1 MKQNTRALLFPEII
15 YDDAYAALGWLARAF
30 GFVQGEVIGGPN
42 GSIAHSEMHYGDV
55 TIMPKSP
62 MVELGMKSP
71 RTLGGISQCLYLTV
85 DDPDAHCSRARAA
98 GAEILMEPKDME
110 YGARNYIARDL
121 EGHIWCF
128 GTYRPKRRSG
138 GQNDKRAARDGSV
151 HGETG

>member
-1 MKQNTRALLFPEII
+1 MTHDKMTSLFPEII
-15 YDDAYAALGWLARAF
+15 YDDAHAALDWLTRAF
-30 GFVQGEVIGGPN
+30 GFAKGEVIDGPN

-62 MVELGMKSP
+62 MIEWGMKSP
-71 RTLGGISQCLYLTV
+71 RTLGGISQCLYVTV

-98 GAEILMEPKDME
+98 GAEILMEPRDME

-128 GTYRPKRRSG
+128 GTYRPKSRP
-138 GQNDKRAARDGSV
+138 
-151 HGETG
+151 ETHDA